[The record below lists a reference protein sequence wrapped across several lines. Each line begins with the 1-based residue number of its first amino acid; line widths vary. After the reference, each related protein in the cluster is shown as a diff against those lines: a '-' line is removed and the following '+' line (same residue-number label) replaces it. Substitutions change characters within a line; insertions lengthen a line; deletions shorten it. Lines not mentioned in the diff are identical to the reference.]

1 MPVFDTGIRL
11 KEKVCIVTG
20 SSSGLGRA
28 TALAFA
34 AQGARLVV
42 CADLRST
49 PKSNFM
55 AEEAGTPTDEVICR
69 RYGDG
74 KAVFVKTNVTTGI
87 EVEVLVQTAV
97 KLGGRLD
104 V

>member
-1 MPVFDTGIRL
+1 MLCRRL

-20 SSSGLGRA
+20 SLSGLGRA
-28 TALAFA
+28 VALAFA
-34 AQGARLVV
+34 AQGARLIV
-42 CADLRST
+42 CADLKSTPRST
-49 PKSNFM
+49 FI